1 MFWPV
6 GGNHNF
12 MDNKKFTIILIAV
25 VLVLAGLGVGA
36 YYLGLK
42 KGKDIVGVKAHTAVT
57 CMQDFSLEQ
66 KKTDA
71 GVITNPMEN
80 LPETNP
86 FNKVKTNPFE

>member
-1 MFWPV
+1 
-6 GGNHNF
+6 
-12 MDNKKFTIILIAV
+12 MDNKKFTIILIV
-25 VLVLAGLGVGA
+25 VILLFAGLSVGA
-36 YYLGLK
+36 YFF
-42 KGKDIVGVKAHTAVT
+42 GVKNGRAQSSGSKLHTAVT

>member
-1 MFWPV
+1 
-6 GGNHNF
+6 
-12 MDNKKFTIILIAV
+12 MDNKKFTIILIV
-25 VLVLAGLGVGA
+25 VILLFAGLSVGA
-36 YYLGLK
+36 YFF
-42 KGKDIVGVKAHTAVT
+42 GVKTGQRQAQSSGAENKPHTAVT
-57 CMQDFSLEQ
+57 CLQDFALEQ